1 MNSEIIESYFITNSG
16 IMPAEASDSLAFNS
30 SRTIYEVIRVMS
42 GIPLFFERHME
53 RLEASAGLVNSSV
66 TAIREKLEAD
76 IRELIK
82 VNGNPDKNIK
92 ILVYNLENSTP
103 DYMAYF
109 IKSSYPSQEEY
120 SRGVA
125 AILLKEERANPNAKV
140 VNSSYKERVAKAM
153 ADAKA
158 YEALLVNS
166 KNEITEGSRSNLFF
180 VRNGEVL
187 TAPRGNVLIG
197 ITRVCV
203 MELCERL
210 HIKVQEQPVNTNMLK
225 EVDGLFMT
233 GTSPKI
239 LPISSVDGRHFDSAS
254 NQVIKELMKG
264 YDAMLDEYIRQ
275 IKGNG

>member
-1 MNSEIIESYFITNSG
+1 MNSEIIGSYLVANGGTMPVQAAESLS
-16 IMPAEASDSLAFNS
+16 SNS

-42 GIPLFFERHME
+42 GVPLFLERHLK

-66 TAIREKLEAD
+66 SPISGKLRSD

-82 VNGNPDKNIK
+82 INGNPDKNVK

-109 IKSSYPSQEEY
+109 IESSYPSPEEY
-120 SRGVA
+120 SKGVA
-125 AILLKEERANPNAKV
+125 AILLKEERDNPNAKV
-140 VNSSYKERVAKAM
+140 VNSSYKERVSGALS
-153 ADAKA
+153 DAKA

-180 VRNGEVL
+180 VRKGEVL
-187 TAPRGNVLIG
+187 TAPRDKVLIG

-203 MELCERL
+203 LELCEKL
-210 HIKVQEQPVNTNMLK
+210 HIKVHEEPVCTDMLQ
-225 EVDGLFMT
+225 EVDGVFMT

-254 NQVIKELMKG
+254 NQVIKGLMKG
-264 YDAMLDEYIRQ
+264 YDNMLDEYIRRV
-275 IKGNG
+275 KENG